1 MFYLPLPIIIFVL
14 LIVFFPLIILLIQ
27 FNIIHIGLMNLG
39 LGPLQAFF
47 YFIAT
52 LLLSVINIPIFK
64 EKAVY
69 EFTNNAV
76 HFPLL
81 RKNVRDIIIAINIGG
96 CILPLLMCIGL
107 LHKVSIPHLIPAIL
121 ITSLSA
127 YFSSK
132 PVKHTGIKVMF
143 IIPLIA
149 TVLSAIILAS
159 PASRAPFAFISGTIG
174 ILIGADIM
182 HIKDFRK
189 MGPGILSIGGAGVF
203 DSIFFVGI
211 IAAFI
216 F

>member
-1 MFYLPLPIIIFVL
+1 
-14 LIVFFPLIILLIQ
+14 
-27 FNIIHIGLMNLG
+27 
-39 LGPLQAFF
+39 
-47 YFIAT
+47 
-52 LLLSVINIPIFK
+52 
-64 EKAVY
+64 
-69 EFTNNAV
+69 NNAV

-132 PVKHTGIKVMF
+132 PVKHTGIKIMF
-143 IIPLIA
+143 IFPLIA
-149 TVLSAIILAS
+149 AVLSAIILAS

-174 ILIGADIM
+174 ILIGADLM